1 MPESTNPDINSLNFV
16 QRILFP
22 DGQPTIPSGDGM
34 ESTHKMWSADSM
46 VFPQII
52 QQEDGSLKD
61 LGTVEAAKEY
71 AMRTGEYISFPTDA
85 EAQAFAAPDNKGGY
99 KDFFG
104 AGDAGLTFTSQTPQ
118 AKPYNSQLQ
127 RLLP

>member
-22 DGQPTIPSGDGM
+22 DDNLSIDNGDGTQ
-34 ESTHKMWSADSM
+34 STHKMWSSDKM

-61 LGTVEAAKEY
+61 LGTAEAAREY
-71 AMRTGEYISFPTDA
+71 AIRTGEYISFPTDA

-99 KDFFG
+99 KDSFG

-118 AKPYNSQLQ
+118 TKPYNSQLQ